1 MILNRLV
8 EFAETVPDLPP
19 AGYDKKFVTHVVEL
33 SGDGSRAT
41 CISLSSDSRGKKS
54 GAFRA
59 EPVETPGRTVG
70 IKPRLFADDPVY
82 FLGWAE
88 EESSQKKSQERHDAW
103 RELALRCAKDL
114 ALPATQA
121 IEKWLLSNGP
131 AELLSKISP
140 AKDDYFTISVSGKIV
155 TEIPDVRAWWANQT
169 ETPERGTCLVTGVEG
184 PVLERM
190 PSMIK
195 GVPDGQMSG
204 TALVS
209 VNFTAGN
216 SYGLQAGYNSPISPD
231 AGEKIGKALNHLL
244 SERLGDELI
253 YTVKVGKVAFVGWSR
268 VDAGQ
273 GQIRAILDPT
283 DDDEGDDGLD
293 EADLREIARVRGIK
307 EAGKSKGQITSVGIQ
322 GDLFNTTTD
331 KAGRTR
337 AIRLA
342 PAMIPPEI
350 QAEHFYM
357 LALSANAARIIVRDF
372 HTMTLGD
379 LIERREAWFEKLSL
393 AGHPKRHS
401 LYQLATSLYR
411 EAKDIPAHV
420 TNTLAWCA
428 LLGRPIPSSILG
440 LAVKRNLAM
449 QGPYTVFK
457 GGNKGL
463 AHARMALIKA
473 ALLDNPLLQAELLKN
488 PQRKE
493 EFKMLNPIHPE
504 PAYHCGRLLAVL
516 ESIQFHALDSKPI
529 GVPSDDGKK
538 PQRGPNS
545 TIVDRHYGAA
555 CATPALVLGTLLK
568 NATSAHLPKLRKEK
582 AKLHSALEGELMQ
595 ILSILSNEF
604 PRTQTLYQQGIFSLG
619 FYHQKTHAIEMA
631 RAKKTLDN
639 SSDQNP
645 DSPEESN

>member
-8 EFAETVPDLPP
+8 EFAETLGASIPS
-19 AGYDKKFVTHVVEL
+19 GYQPQFVTKVVEL
-33 SGDGSRAT
+33 DREVKSARL
-41 CISLSSDSRGKKS
+41 IQLSKDKRGKRDGENRHEPQEAPRRAS
-54 GAFRA
+54 GIRA
-59 EPVETPGRTVG
+59 RP
-70 IKPRLFADDPVY
+70 FADNCEY
-82 FLGWAE
+82 LLGKVFEGADQ
-88 EESSQKKSQERHDAW
+88 SKVRLRHEAW
-103 RELALRCAKDL
+103 RESVLTCAAEIDNPEVQAVAAWVRNDGPTQLAQDSSLQ
-114 ALPATQA
+114 P
-121 IEKWLLSNGP
+121 
-131 AELLSKISP
+131 
-140 AKDDYFTISVSGKIV
+140 DDYFTISVSGQIV
-155 TEIPDVRAWWANQT
+155 TELPEVRTWWANQT
-169 ETPERGTCLVTGVEG
+169 DTPERGTCLVTGIEG
-184 PVLERM
+184 PILERM
-190 PSMIK
+190 PAMIR
-195 GVPDGQMSG
+195 GIPDGQMSG

-216 SYGLQAGYNSPISPD
+216 SYGLEAAYNSPISPD
-231 AGEKIGKALNHLL
+231 AGEKIGNALNHLL

-268 VDAGQ
+268 VDAGK
-273 GQIRAILDPT
+273 GQIRAILDPDNADAG
-283 DDDEGDDGLD
+283 DDDLD
-293 EADLREIARVRGIK
+293 EAELREIARVRGIK
-307 EAGKSKGQITSVGIQ
+307 EAGKSKGQITSVGLQ

-342 PAMIPPEI
+342 PAMIPQEI
-350 QAEHFYM
+350 EAEHFYM

-428 LLGRPIPSSILG
+428 LLGRPMPSSILG

-457 GGNKGL
+457 GGGKGL

-473 ALLDNPLLQAELLKN
+473 ALLDDPLLQAELLEN

-493 EFKMLNPIHPE
+493 EFKMLNPTHPE

-516 ESIQFHALDSKPI
+516 ESIQKNAISGLNAT
-529 GVPSDDGKK
+529 V
-538 PQRGPNS
+538 
-545 TIVDRHYGAA
+545 VDRHYGAA
-555 CATPALVLGTLLK
+555 CASPASVFGTLLT
-568 NATSAHLPKLRKEK
+568 NATRSHMPKIRKEK
-582 AKLHSALEGELMQ
+582 GGMHTIFEKQLSEVLSALG
-595 ILSILSNEF
+595 SEF
-604 PRTQTLYQQGIFSLG
+604 PRTLSLQQQAIFSLG
-619 FYHQKTHAIEMA
+619 FYQQKSHDIETAI
-631 RAKKTLDN
+631 AKRDAKADAA
-639 SSDQNP
+639 S
-645 DSPEESN
+645 DSPEGNN